1 MARFAAVFA
10 LLAVGAQGS
19 ALETRESSLEKAW
32 AKELDAPEARERVNP
47 VKRVVNLLNK
57 MKSELEAEADNEA
70 EMYDKMVCWCETN
83 EKEKTKAIADAEAKD
98 LQLSAEIEERAAK
111 FGNLAASIEQTKK
124 EIQENTANLEQATE
138 IREKEAAEFREE
150 EKDSVQAITNLR
162 NAVAVLS
169 KHQTT
174 QAMLQMDKSLLAPM
188 RVLLRDCAL
197 KYEVIVA
204 TRAEHRGAGLVS
216 LLALN
221 DETKTSSDAKAQG
234 ATAAALLS
242 ALDVHDDSVSDALP
256 VKFAEP
262 VIARAAK
269 EATSAKS
276 FLQVSNRQ
284 PLYESRSS
292 ARSAGIYGVMNQ
304 MLEEFESELSTSQK
318 EELKAQEDFK
328 ALAAAKTA
336 EIDAG
341 KMKLDEMQAEDAG
354 NAKALS
360 DAKEDLANTRKQR
373 SEDVEF
379 LRNLKLTCNDLDSQ
393 WEKRSKTRGA
403 ETVAVAEA
411 IAILTEDD
419 NREHL
424 AATVSFIQERS
435 ISASSSAL
443 RLSAAA
449 ALRRAAKAPDFYAD
463 DLLDAWNGRAVPSA
477 VGAAA
482 GPRTQL
488 ATLAT
493 AVQLDAFAKVKELMD
508 KMMADLKDQQAEEVT
523 FKDHCGSEMGTTEKT
538 LYEKGELKQDLESN
552 IERLESLMKKLDEEI
567 EASKGQ
573 ISGAQTEVK
582 KAGQQREQENKEFQ
596 AVVSD
601 QRATQSILNKALMK
615 LKDFYE
621 KGIGKAVLL
630 QSGKQEPPVKFNAYK
645 ANGASN
651 SVIGLIEQIIG
662 DSKALE
668 SETTS
673 GEQKA
678 QVDYERFVK
687 DSNNIIKDLQAAV
700 ASKSKNSAA
709 ADADKAQAS
718 ADHTN
723 TVGELESLGQYN
735 ADLHAECDFVLK
747 NFDIRQKARL
757 QEIEAIQA
765 AKGILSGDR
774 STK

>member
-57 MKSELEAEADNEA
+57 MKSELDAEAAKDS

-83 EKEKTKAIADAEAKD
+83 DKEKTHAIAEADARDAALMAEIEDRSARFGK
-98 LQLSAEIEERAAK
+98 LSAEIAD
-111 FGNLAASIEQTKK
+111 TKQ
-124 EIQENTANLEQATE
+124 EIQENTASLDQATE
-138 IREKEAAEFREE
+138 IRETEAAKFRED
-150 EKDSVQAITNLR
+150 EKDMVQAITNLR
-162 NAVAVLS
+162 NAMSVLS
-169 KHQTT
+169 KHQG
-174 QAMLQMDKSLLAPM
+174 ASMLELPGHVLSGMT
-188 RVLLRDCAL
+188 VLLRDAAT
-197 KYEVIVA
+197 KYEVLVA
-204 TRAEHRGAGLVS
+204 GRAERQGRRSRAMAF
-216 LLALN
+216 LAL
-221 DETKTSSDAKAQG
+221 KAATERRT
-234 ATAAALLS
+234 ATAEGSVTAALLS
-242 ALDVHDDSVSDALP
+242 ALDPRNGGPVSDELP
-256 VKFAEP
+256 VKFAAQI
-262 VIARAAK
+262 VARAAH
-269 EATSAKS
+269 AGGRAAARA
-276 FLQVSNRQ
+276 FLQIETEKPAS
-284 PLYESRSS
+284 YSS
-292 ARSAGIYGVMNQ
+292 QSGGVFGVMGQ
-304 MLEEFESELSTSQK
+304 LLEDFET
-318 EELKAQEDFK
+318 ELKNIQGDETKAVEDFK
-328 ALAAAKTA
+328 NLAAAKND

-341 KMKLDEMQAEDAG
+341 KRKLDQMEVEDAG
-354 NAKALS
+354 NGQALS
-360 DAKEDLANTRKQR
+360 DAKEDLTETRRQR
-373 SEDVEF
+373 SEDVKF
-379 LRNLKLTCNDLDSQ
+379 LQDLKATCNDLDAQ

-651 SVIGLIEQIIG
+651 SVIGLIEQILE
-662 DSKALE
+662 DSAKLE
-668 SETTS
+668 TEAMDSES
-673 GEQKA
+673 SA
-678 QVDYERFVK
+678 QAEYEGFVK
-687 DSNNIIKDLQAAV
+687 DSNELAKGLAQAITAKSDASASAKSETAQAAEDLD
-700 ASKSKNSAA
+700 STK
-709 ADADKAQAS
+709 
-718 ADHTN
+718 
-723 TVGELESLGQYN
+723 GELESLSAYE
-735 ADLHAECDFVLK
+735 ADLHQQCDWSLK
-747 NFDIRQKARL
+747 NFDIRQKARA
-757 QEIEAIQA
+757 QEMEAI
-765 AKGILSGDR
+765 AKAKAFLSGM
-774 STK
+774 K

>member
-83 EKEKTKAIADAEAKD
+83 EKEKTKAIVDAEARD
-98 LQLSAEIEERAAK
+98 AQLSAEIEERAAR
-111 FGNLAASIEQTKK
+111 FGQLAAEIKNTKEEIEANTQT
-124 EIQENTANLEQATE
+124 LEQA
-138 IREKEAAEFREE
+138 ISLREKEAAKFREE
-150 EKDSVQAITNLR
+150 EKDMVQAITNLR

-169 KHQTT
+169 KHQGSSLM
-174 QAMLQMDKSLLAPM
+174 QLDGSLLSGM
-188 RVLLRDCAL
+188 RVLLRDAAV
-197 KYEVIVA
+197 KYEMLVA
-204 TRAEHRGAGLVS
+204 GRGEKNGRALSTA
-216 LLALN
+216 LLALKA
-221 DETKTSSDAKAQG
+221 DKRRSSASDAWGMDAGLLNALSAQSG
-234 ATAAALLS
+234 PLSDVLPLHFAVRLVEKAAA
-242 ALDVHDDSVSDALP
+242 
-256 VKFAEP
+256 
-262 VIARAAK
+262 AR
-269 EATSAKS
+269 SAKA
-276 FLQVSNRQ
+276 FLQLSQ
-284 PLYESRSS
+284 PIFESRSS
-292 ARSAGIYGVMNQ
+292 ARSADIYGVMNQ

-328 ALAAAKTA
+328 ALAAAKSA
-336 EIDAG
+336 EVDAG
-341 KMKLDEMQAEDAG
+341 KQKLDEMQAEDAG

-651 SVIGLIEQIIG
+651 SVIGLIEQIVE
-662 DSKALE
+662 DSKGLE
-668 SETTS
+668 AECTAGETS
-673 GEQKA
+673 A
-678 QVDYERFVK
+678 QASYESFVK
-687 DSNNIIKDLQAAV
+687 DSNGLIASLQEAV
-700 ASKSKNSAA
+700 TTKSGAIASSKSEMATA
-709 ADADKAQAS
+709 GADLES
-718 ADHTN
+718 
-723 TVGELESLGQYN
+723 TVSELESLTQYE
-735 ADLHAECDFVLK
+735 ADLHSRCDFVLK
-747 NFDIRQKARL
+747 NFSIRQSARL
-757 QEIEAIQA
+757 KEIEAIQQ
-765 AKGILSGDR
+765 AKTILSGAQ
-774 STK
+774 

>member
-83 EKEKTKAIADAEAKD
+83 EKEKTKAIVDAEARD
-98 LQLSAEIEERAAK
+98 AQLSAEIEERAAR
-111 FGNLAASIEQTKK
+111 FGQLAAEIKNTKEEIEANTQT
-124 EIQENTANLEQATE
+124 LEQA
-138 IREKEAAEFREE
+138 ISLREKEAAKFREE
-150 EKDSVQAITNLR
+150 EKDMVQAITNLR

-169 KHQTT
+169 KHQGSSLM
-174 QAMLQMDKSLLAPM
+174 QLDGSLLSGM
-188 RVLLRDCAL
+188 RVLLRDAAV
-197 KYEVIVA
+197 KYEMLVA
-204 TRAEHRGAGLVS
+204 GRGEKNGRALSTA
-216 LLALN
+216 LLALKA
-221 DETKTSSDAKAQG
+221 DKRRSSASDAWGMDAGLLNALSAQSG
-234 ATAAALLS
+234 PLSDVLPLHFAVRLVEKAAA
-242 ALDVHDDSVSDALP
+242 
-256 VKFAEP
+256 
-262 VIARAAK
+262 AR
-269 EATSAKS
+269 SAKA
-276 FLQVSNRQ
+276 FLQLSQ
-284 PLYESRSS
+284 PIFESRSS
-292 ARSAGIYGVMNQ
+292 ARSADIYGVMNQ

-328 ALAAAKTA
+328 ALAAAKSA
-336 EIDAG
+336 EVDAG
-341 KMKLDEMQAEDAG
+341 KQKLDEMQAEDAG